1 MNMKQLNQFHGE
13 IRAPRRSATA
23 VACRFHLER
32 GLEHPPMETL
42 VIPPETITTP
52 FDSIMLGNSFRYSIN
67 NYHTKT
73 WLIIDDIPVYQR
85 NITTIRTMG

>member
-1 MNMKQLNQFHGE
+1 
-13 IRAPRRSATA
+13 
-23 VACRFHLER
+23 
-32 GLEHPPMETL
+32 METL